1 MNKGGFML
9 RNQRRRNIQKKR
21 QPITYQNKDVVSK
34 LFAEKMRNRSF
45 SAYGLMLPEIIE
57 VLPTNLPVVEA
68 NEMRIDNLFRLKDNS
83 IVIVDYESEYRHS
96 NKIKYLNYTVRVL
109 KKYNLISKK
118 EQIIRMVVIYTGDIE
133 KGTTR
138 NEIDVGCLRFQIE
151 EIFLSELNAE
161 EIERDL
167 TAKIESGKVLTEEEQ
182 MQFVILPLIYKNI
195 EKKQDCIRRCV
206 ELGKKI
212 KFPEMQA
219 FLLSGLLVFT
229 DKVIRKDDSE
239 EIRRYLGMTKIGK
252 IIQEEI
258 QQAVDEAVARTERET
273 RKETRRETRK
283 KTSLDIA
290 KRMLETGVSTER
302 ILFCV
307 KGISKKELKEL
318 KKQLG

>member
-1 MNKGGFML
+1 ML

-118 EQIIRMVVIYTGDIE
+118 EQIIRMVVIY
-133 KGTTR
+133 
-138 NEIDVGCLRFQIE
+138 
-151 EIFLSELNAE
+151 
-161 EIERDL
+161 
-167 TAKIESGKVLTEEEQ
+167 
-182 MQFVILPLIYKNI
+182 KNI

-229 DKVIRKDDSE
+229 DKVIRKGDSE

-258 QQAVDEAVARTERET
+258 QQAVDESVAWT
-273 RKETRRETRK
+273 KRETRK